1 MYALSHVFRLFPRRT
16 FVGFW
21 YERTTG
27 SLTSIQRQGENAKS
41 CADHMDK
48 EVANR
53 RWDMWPPFVGHGW
66 LQTWKLSA
74 LLKTVFHLQF
84 VKCRKSFSYKYYQ
97 VLIYLYVYIHTYI
110 YIYVYTWTGSEH
122 PSPTL
127 TLLKLVWPH
136 LKHPALCETEAT
148 TGCASTENR
157 KDD

>member
-53 RWDMWPPFVGHGW
+53 RWDMWPPFAGHGW
-66 LQTWKLSA
+66 LQAWKLSA

-110 YIYVYTWTGSEH
+110 YICIHLDRFWTPQPYVDSVETGVASSETSR
-122 PSPTL
+122 PL
-127 TLLKLVWPH
+127 W
-136 LKHPALCETEAT
+136 
-148 TGCASTENR
+148 NR
-157 KDD
+157 GNNRMCIHWKS

>member
-1 MYALSHVFRLFPRRT
+1 MITNLKV
-16 FVGFW
+16 
-21 YERTTG
+21 
-27 SLTSIQRQGENAKS
+27 I
-41 CADHMDK
+41 
-48 EVANR
+48 
-53 RWDMWPPFVGHGW
+53 
-66 LQTWKLSA
+66 SA
-74 LLKTVFHLQF
+74 SQN
-84 VKCRKSFSYKYYQ
+84 SFSPPVCEMPQKF
-97 VLIYLYVYIHTYI
+97 LIQILSSTYLFIRIDTYI